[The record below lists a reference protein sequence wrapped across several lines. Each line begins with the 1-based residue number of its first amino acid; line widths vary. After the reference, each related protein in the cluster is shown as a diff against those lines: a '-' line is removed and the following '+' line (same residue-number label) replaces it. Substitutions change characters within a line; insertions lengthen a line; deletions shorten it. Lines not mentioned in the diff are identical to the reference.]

1 MSGAVTE
8 GPARA
13 SVGAPRGAAV
23 LRRLLRE
30 PLLHFLLVG
39 AILFAGDAAMREDDP
54 DSDRVIRISEAEIA
68 RLRAQWTKR
77 YRRPPVPAELQG
89 LVDDRVREELLYR
102 EALAMGLDRD
112 DSIVRRRLVQKLEFL
127 IEDLAVTHEP
137 ADAELRAFF
146 EARQERYRLP
156 ARISFVQTF
165 FSPDR
170 RGRAA
175 ERDAGLVLASLR
187 SEAPPADSGDR
198 FLTGEAYGNQS
209 PQDIE
214 AIFGRA
220 FAETLLELE
229 TGVWAGP
236 VASGHG
242 WHLVRIESRSDSR
255 LPTLPEV
262 IDQVQRDWAYEKR
275 REMNEAVLERLAARY
290 ELTIEGGA
298 LSRPASAHGEGRP

>member
-1 MSGAVTE
+1 MTE
-8 GPARA
+8 GPAGA
-13 SVGAPRGAAV
+13 SVGAPRCAAIAK
-23 LRRLLRE
+23 RLLRE

-54 DSDRVIRISEAEIA
+54 DSDRVIRITESEIS
-68 RLRAQWTKR
+68 RLQAQWTKQ
-77 YRRPPVPAELQG
+77 YRRPPAPAELQG
-89 LVDDRVREELLYR
+89 LVDSRVREELLYR

-112 DSIVRRRLVQKLEFL
+112 DSIVRRRLAQKLEFL
-127 IEDLAVTHEP
+127 IEDLAVTHKP

-146 EARQERYRLP
+146 EARRERYRLP
-156 ARISFVQTF
+156 ARISFVQAF

-170 RGRAA
+170 RGLAA

-187 SEAPPADSGDR
+187 SETPPAGLGDR
-198 FLTGEAYGNQS
+198 FLTGEAYHEQS

-220 FAETLLELE
+220 FAQTLLEME

-242 WHLVRIESRSDSR
+242 WHLVRIESRSESR
-255 LPTLPEV
+255 LPWLPEV
-262 IDQVQRDWAYEKR
+262 ADQVQRDWAYEKR
-275 REMNEAVLERLAARY
+275 REMNEAVLEQLAARY
-290 ELTIEGGA
+290 ELAIEGGA

>member
-1 MSGAVTE
+1 
-8 GPARA
+8 
-13 SVGAPRGAAV
+13 VGAPYRAAIAK
-23 LRRLLRE
+23 RLLRE

-39 AILFAGDAAMREDDP
+39 AILFAGDAAMRENDP
-54 DSDRVIRISEAEIA
+54 ESDRVIRISESEIA

-77 YRRPPVPAELQG
+77 YQRPPAPAELQG
-89 LVDDRVREELLYR
+89 LVDSRVREELLYR

-112 DSIVRRRLVQKLEFL
+112 DSIVRRRLAQKLEFL
-127 IEDLAVTHEP
+127 IEDLAVTHKP

-146 EARQERYRLP
+146 EARRERYRLP
-156 ARISFVQTF
+156 ARISFAQAF

-170 RGRAA
+170 RGLAA

-187 SEAPPADSGDR
+187 SEAPPAAAADWGDR
-198 FLTGEAYGNQS
+198 FLTGEAYPEQS

-214 AIFGRA
+214 AIFGRE
-220 FAETLLELE
+220 FAQTLLEME

-255 LPTLPEV
+255 LPTLSEV
-262 IDQVQRDWAYEKR
+262 ADQVQRDWAYEKR
-275 REMNEAVLERLAARY
+275 REMNEAVLEQLATRY
-290 ELTIEGGA
+290 ELTIEGAA
-298 LSRPASAHGEGRP
+298 LSQPVLAGEEERP